1 MKNQKT
7 LILEYMRKYGSIS
20 SYEAYAHLGITQLGA
35 RIDNLQDDGYVFEK
49 EWVKNRKD
57 GQVKDYVRYR
67 LINEESEE

>member
-35 RIDNLQDDGYVFEK
+35 RIDNLQDDGYVFKK

-67 LINEESEE
+67 LINEERKE

>member
-35 RIDNLQDDGYVFEK
+35 RIDNLQDDGYVFKK
-49 EWVKNRKD
+49 EWVKNRKN

-67 LINEESEE
+67 LINEEREE

>member
-67 LINEESEE
+67 LINEEREE

>member
-20 SYEAYAHLGITQLGA
+20 SYEAYEKLGITQLGA

-49 EWVKNRKD
+49 EWVKNRKN

-67 LINEESEE
+67 LINEEREE